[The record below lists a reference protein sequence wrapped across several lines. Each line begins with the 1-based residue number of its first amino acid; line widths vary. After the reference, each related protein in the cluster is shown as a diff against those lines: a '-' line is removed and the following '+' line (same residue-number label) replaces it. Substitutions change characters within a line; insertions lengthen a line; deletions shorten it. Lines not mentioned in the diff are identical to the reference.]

1 METRILIQSTKVIL
15 KEILMRNLMLRRL
28 LSYIKV
34 QLIES
39 GPDNIGV
46 DTLLHPGQKMDWL
59 AF

>member
-1 METRILIQSTKVIL
+1 METRILIQRTKVIL

-39 GPDNIGV
+39 GPDNIEV